1 MISPQKNAAF
11 VADMERVL
19 DIYKR
24 PYDVKFPVV
33 CYDEMPRQ
41 LLEEVREIQPMR
53 PGQSERVDYEYRRMG
68 TCNVLMASEPL
79 RGWRMTDVTPTK
91 TAKDWAFF
99 TEKIAAAY
107 PDAEK
112 IILVEDNLNTHKP
125 ASWYEVFSPEK
136 AKALMDKFELVYTP
150 KHGSWL
156 NMAEI
161 ELNVVSAQCLKKRI
175 ASIDEMKIAVN
186 FWERERNEKS
196 RTINWQFTT
205 DDARVKLHRLYPSF
219 QV

>member
-1 MISPQKNAAF
+1 MCT
-11 VADMERVL
+11 VAV
-19 DIYKR
+19 DIIR
-24 PYDVKFPVV
+24 IA
-33 CYDEMPRQ
+33 C
-41 LLEEVREIQPMR
+41 REWIYTR
-53 PGQSERVDYEYRRMG
+53 PG
-68 TCNVLMASEPL
+68 
-79 RGWRMTDVTPTK
+79 
-91 TAKDWAFF
+91 F
-99 TEKIAAAY
+99 
-107 PDAEK
+107 
-112 IILVEDNLNTHKP
+112 ILVEDNLNTHKP

-186 FWERERNEKS
+186 SWEKERNEKS

-205 DDARVKLHRLYPSF
+205 EDARVKLHRLYPAF
-219 QV
+219 QS

>member
-1 MISPQKNAAF
+1 
-11 VADMERVL
+11 
-19 DIYKR
+19 
-24 PYDVKFPVV
+24 
-33 CYDEMPRQ
+33 
-41 LLEEVREIQPMR
+41 
-53 PGQSERVDYEYRRMG
+53 
-68 TCNVLMASEPL
+68 
-79 RGWRMTDVTPTK
+79 MTDVTQTK
-91 TAKDWAFF
+91 TAKDWALF

-107 PDAEK
+107 PHAEK

-186 FWERERNEKS
+186 SWEKERNEKS

-205 DDARVKLHRLYPSF
+205 EDARVKLHRLYPAF
-219 QV
+219 QS